1 MKIQAGKEKVT
12 IIPATLTRNTPGKSA
27 NQKLRVAAY
36 CRVSTDSEEQINSYK
51 NQLAYYTEKISSKAE
66 WKFAGIYA
74 DEGITGTSMKHR
86 EDFKRMLRACREGR
100 IDLILC
106 KSVSRFG
113 RNSVDVLRTIR
124 ALRERGI
131 GVMFEKEAVDT
142 RTMNSELILAFHSAF
157 SQSES
162 ESISGNVR
170 WGLRKAYENGTIQIG
185 PNLYGFRREKDGP
198 VLIDEE
204 KAAVIRQIAQ
214 WFLDGDSL
222 HTIADKL
229 AQRHILS
236 PKGKETWSTATLR
249 SLLTNEKYKG
259 DALLQKTY
267 RPSLFSDRAVQN
279 DGDLPKYYVEGVLP
293 QILEPEVFDR
303 VQEELAMRGAK
314 RPTSEKAKTPF
325 GRYSGK
331 YALSTLVVCGKCG
344 ALYRRVTWYRK
355 GEKQIMWRCGTRL
368 DGKANCPDSPTL
380 EENKLQSAVMEAISQ
395 QYIHKEETLEVTM
408 QGIRSVLTPETADS
422 EYTIRTKINELQKER
437 KALIAKALEE
447 NDDGKY
453 DFQFLRIKQELEQLQ
468 SQLEGVQAVQKNQA
482 VDEARIAEIAALLE
496 KFKES
501 ELSFDDLLV
510 RKVVETVRVESASKL
525 EITFK
530 DGNRKVVTLSERGD
544 SRLTTL
550 LR

>member
-1 MKIQAGKEKVT
+1 MKSTTPREPRKVT
-12 IIPATLTRNTPGKSA
+12 IIPAALKQVEPGRAA

-51 NQLAYYTEKISSKAE
+51 NQLASYTEKINSKTE
-66 WKFAGIYA
+66 WKFAGVYA

-124 ALRERGI
+124 TLRERNI
-131 GVMFEKEAVDT
+131 GVLFEKEGVDT

-198 VLIDEE
+198 VLVDEE

-229 AQRHILS
+229 AQRHIPS
-236 PKGKETWSTATLR
+236 PKGKDTWSTVTLR

-279 DGDLPKYYVEGVLP
+279 DGYLPKYYVEGVLP
-293 QILEPEVFDR
+293 RIIEPEVFDR
-303 VQEELAMRGAK
+303 VQEELAKRGAK
-314 RPTSEKAKTPF
+314 LPTSEKAKTPF

-368 DGKANCPDSPTL
+368 DGKANCPDSPTI
-380 EENKLQSAVMEAISQ
+380 EETILQAAVMEAISQ
-395 QYIHKEETLEVTM
+395 QYIHKDEAVEVTM
-408 QGIRSVLTPETADS
+408 QSIRSVLTPETADS
-422 EYTIRTKINELQKER
+422 EYAIRTKINELQKER
-437 KALIAKALEE
+437 KALLAKALAE

-453 DFQFLRIKQELEQLQ
+453 DFQFTRIKRELEQLQ
-468 SQLEGVQAVQKNQA
+468 AQLEGVQAVQKTQA
-482 VDEARIAEIAALLE
+482 VDEARMAEIAALLA

-501 ELSFDDLLV
+501 DLTFDDLLV
-510 RKVVETVRVESASKL
+510 RKVVETVRVESAEKL

-530 DGNRKVVTLSERGD
+530 DGNRKVVALLERG
-544 SRLTTL
+544 
-550 LR
+550 

>member
-1 MKIQAGKEKVT
+1 MKSTTLREPRKVT
-12 IIPATLTRNTPGKSA
+12 IIPATPRSVEPGKSSHR
-27 NQKLRVAAY
+27 KLRVAAY

-51 NQLAYYTEKISSKAE
+51 NQLAYYTEKINSKTE

-131 GVMFEKEAVDT
+131 GVLFEKEAVDT
-142 RTMNSELILAFHSAF
+142 RTINSELILAFHSAF

-185 PNLYGFRREKDGP
+185 PNLYGFHREKDGP
-198 VLIDEE
+198 VLVDEE

-214 WFLDGDSL
+214 WFLEGDSL

-229 AQRHILS
+229 AQGHIPS
-236 PKGKETWSTATLR
+236 PKGKETWSTPTIR
-249 SLLTNEKYKG
+249 SILSNEKYKG

-267 RPSLFSDRAVQN
+267 RPSLFSDRAVKN
-279 DGDLPKYYVEGVLP
+279 DGVLKKYYVEGVLP
-293 QILEPEVFDR
+293 RILEPEVFDR
-303 VQEELAMRGAK
+303 IQEELAKRSAK

-331 YALSTLVVCGKCG
+331 YALSALVVCGKCG

-355 GEKQIMWRCGTRL
+355 GEKHVMWRCGTRL
-368 DGKANCPDSPTL
+368 DGKANCPDSPTI
-380 EENKLQSAVMEAISQ
+380 EETALQDAVMTAISQ
-395 QYIHKEETLEVTM
+395 QHIQKDTALETTM
-408 QGIRSVLTPETADS
+408 QSIRSVLTPETADS
-422 EYTIRTKINELQKER
+422 EYAIRTKINELQKER
-437 KALIAKALEE
+437 KALIAKALAE

-453 DFQFLRIKQELEQLQ
+453 DFQFARIKQELEQLQ
-468 SQLEGVQAVQKNQA
+468 AQLKGVQVVAKTQA
-482 VDEARIAEIAALLE
+482 VDKARIDEIAALLE

-501 ELSFDDLLV
+501 GLAFDDLLV
-510 RKVVETVRVESASKL
+510 RKVVETIRVESAEKL
-525 EITFK
+525 EITFM
-530 DGNRKVVTLSERGD
+530 DGNRRVVV
-544 SRLTTL
+544 L
-550 LR
+550 LGKE

>member
-12 IIPATLTRNTPGKSA
+12 IIPAKLTRNIPGKSA

-51 NQLAYYTEKISSKAE
+51 NQLAFYTEKINGKTE
-66 WKFAGIYA
+66 WKFAGVYA

-131 GVMFEKEAVDT
+131 GVVFEKEGVDT

-162 ESISGNVR
+162 ESIRENVSR
-170 WGLRKAYENGTIQIG
+170 GLRMAYEQGTIAIG
-185 PNLYGFRREKDGP
+185 PNLYGFRKSQNGGVE
-198 VLIDEE
+198 IDEE
-204 KAAVIRQIAQ
+204 QAAVVRQIAQ

-222 HTIADKL
+222 HTIVDKL
-229 AQRHILS
+229 AQRHIPS
-236 PKGKETWSTATLR
+236 PKGKDTWSTPTIR
-249 SLLTNEKYKG
+249 SILSNEKYKG
-259 DALLQKTY
+259 DVLLQKTY
-267 RPSLFSDRAVQN
+267 KPSLFSDRAVRN
-279 DGDLPKYYVEGVLP
+279 DGALKKYYIEDVLP
-293 QILEPEVFDR
+293 RILEPETFDR
-303 VQEELAMRGAK
+303 IQEELAKRGAK

-331 YALSTLVVCGKCG
+331 YALSTLVVCGQCG

-355 GEKQIMWRCGTRL
+355 GERKIVWRCGARL
-368 DGKANCPDSPTL
+368 DNKANCTQSPTL
-380 EENKLQSAVMEAISQ
+380 EEPALQAAVMEAISQ
-395 QYIHKEETLEVTM
+395 QYLHKGETIEVTM
-408 QGIRSVLTPETADS
+408 QSIRSVLTPETAGS
-422 EYTIRTKINELQKER
+422 EYAIRSKINDLQKER
-437 KALIAKALEE
+437 KALLTEALAE

-453 DFQFLRIKQELEQLQ
+453 DFQFARIKRELEQIQ
-468 SQLEGVQAVQKNQA
+468 AQLEGVRAVQKNQT
-482 VDEARIAEIAALLE
+482 VDEARMAEIAALLE
-496 KFKES
+496 QFQES
-501 ELSFDDLLV
+501 DLPFDNILV
-510 RKVVETVRVESASKL
+510 RKVVDTVRVESTEKL
-525 EITFK
+525 EVTFK
-530 DGNRKVVTLSERGD
+530 DGNRMVICM
-544 SRLTTL
+544 
-550 LR
+550 

>member
-1 MKIQAGKEKVT
+1 
-12 IIPATLTRNTPGKSA
+12 
-27 NQKLRVAAY
+27 
-36 CRVSTDSEEQINSYK
+36 
-51 NQLAYYTEKISSKAE
+51 
-66 WKFAGIYA
+66 
-74 DEGITGTSMKHR
+74 
-86 EDFKRMLRACREGR
+86 MLRACREGR

-124 ALRERGI
+124 ALRERNI
-131 GVMFEKEAVDT
+131 GVLFEKEAVDT

-170 WGLRKAYENGTIQIG
+170 WGLRKAYENGTISIG
-185 PNLYGFRREKDGP
+185 PNLYGFRKGQEG
-198 VLIDEE
+198 VVEIDEE
-204 KAAVIRQIAQ
+204 KAEVIRQIAR

-222 HTIADKL
+222 HAIVDKL
-229 AQRHILS
+229 AQRHIPS
-236 PKGKETWSTATLR
+236 PKGKDTWSTTTLR

-293 QILEPEVFDR
+293 RIIEPEVFDR
-303 VQEELAMRGAK
+303 VQEELAKRGAK

-344 ALYRRVTWYRK
+344 ALYRRITWHRRGK
-355 GEKQIMWRCGTRL
+355 VKVVWRCGAHQ
-368 DGKANCPDSPTL
+368 DKAATCPNSPTI
-380 EENKLQSAVMEAISQ
+380 EETSLQAAVMEAISQ
-395 QYIHKEETLEVTM
+395 QYIHKGEAMEATM
-408 QGIRSVLTPETADS
+408 QSIRSVLTPEVADS
-422 EYTIRTKINELQKER
+422 EYAIRTKINELQKER
-437 KALIAKALEE
+437 KALLAKALAE

-453 DFQFLRIKQELEQLQ
+453 DFQFARIKQELEQLQ
-468 SQLEGVQAVQKNQA
+468 SQLEGVQAVQKAQA
-482 VDEARIAEIAALLE
+482 VDEVRMAEIAALLE
-496 KFKES
+496 KFKEND
-501 ELSFDDLLV
+501 LAFDDLLV
-510 RKVVETVRVESASKL
+510 RKVVETVRVESTEKL

-530 DGNRKVVTLSERGD
+530 DGNRRVVPLPERG
-544 SRLTTL
+544 
-550 LR
+550 

>member
-1 MKIQAGKEKVT
+1 MKSTIQREPRKVT
-12 IIPATLTRNTPGKSA
+12 IIPAAPKQVESGRAA

-51 NQLAYYTEKISSKAE
+51 NQLAYYTEKINSKTD

-124 ALRERGI
+124 TLRERNI
-131 GVMFEKEAVDT
+131 GVLFEKEGVDT

-185 PNLYGFRREKDGP
+185 PNLYGFRKSQDGA
-198 VLIDEE
+198 VEIDEE
-204 KAAVIRQIAQ
+204 KAAVIRQIAR

-222 HTIADKL
+222 HAIVTKL
-229 AQRHILS
+229 SEHHIPS
-236 PKGKETWSTATLR
+236 PKGKDTWNTPTIR
-249 SLLTNEKYKG
+249 SILSNEKYKG

-293 QILEPEVFDR
+293 RILEPEVFDR
-303 VQEELAMRGAK
+303 IQEELAKRGAK

-331 YALSTLVVCGKCG
+331 YALSALVVCGKCG
-344 ALYRRVTWYRK
+344 ALYRRVTWYCK

-368 DGKANCPDSPTL
+368 DGKTNCPDSPTI
-380 EENKLQSAVMEAISQ
+380 EETALQSAVMEAISR
-395 QYIHKEETLEVTM
+395 QYIHKDETLETTM
-408 QGIRSVLTPETADS
+408 QSIRSVLTPETADS
-422 EYTIRTKINELQKER
+422 EYAIRTKINELQKER
-437 KALIAKALEE
+437 KNLIAKALAE

-468 SQLEGVQAVQKNQA
+468 AQLEGVQAMQTTQA
-482 VDEARIAEIAALLE
+482 VDEARMAEIAALLE
-496 KFKES
+496 QFQKS
-501 ELSFDDLLV
+501 GLPFDDLLV
-510 RKVVETVRVESASKL
+510 RKVVETVQVESAEKL
-525 EITFK
+525 EVTFM
-530 DGNRKVVTLSERGD
+530 DGNRRVVELPRKE
-544 SRLTTL
+544 
-550 LR
+550 

>member
-12 IIPATLTRNTPGKSA
+12 IIPAKLTRNIPGKSA

-51 NQLAYYTEKISSKAE
+51 NQLAYYTEKINSKTE

-131 GVMFEKEAVDT
+131 GVLFEKEAVDT

-185 PNLYGFRREKDGP
+185 PNLYGFRKGQKGVVE
-198 VLIDEE
+198 IDKE
-204 KAAVIRQIAQ
+204 KAKVIRQIAR

-222 HTIADKL
+222 HAIADKL
-229 AQRHILS
+229 ALRHIPS
-236 PKGKETWSTATLR
+236 PKGKDTWSTATLR

-267 RPSLFSDRAVQN
+267 RPSLFSEHAIEN
-279 DGDLPKYYVEGVLP
+279 NGDLPKYYIAGCLP
-293 QILEPEVFDR
+293 QILEPDIFDR
-303 VQEELAMRGAK
+303 AQEEMAK
-314 RPTSEKAKTPF
+314 RVSKRPMSENAKTPF

-331 YALSTLVVCGKCG
+331 YALSAVVVCGKCG
-344 ALYRRVTWYRK
+344 ALYRRITWHRRGK
-355 GEKQIMWRCGTRL
+355 VKVVWRCGAHQ
-368 DGKANCPDSPTL
+368 DKAATCPNSPTI
-380 EENKLQSAVMEAISQ
+380 EETSLQAAVMEAISQ
-395 QYIHKEETLEVTM
+395 QYIHKGEAMEATM
-408 QGIRSVLTPETADS
+408 QSIRSVLTPEVADS
-422 EYTIRTKINELQKER
+422 EYAIRTKINELQKER
-437 KALIAKALEE
+437 KALLAKALAE

-453 DFQFLRIKQELEQLQ
+453 DFQFARIKQELEELQ
-468 SQLEGVQAVQKNQA
+468 AQLEGVQAVQKAQA
-482 VDEARIAEIAALLE
+482 VDEVRMAEIAALLE
-496 KFKES
+496 KFKEND
-501 ELSFDDLLV
+501 LAFDDLLV
-510 RKVVETVRVESASKL
+510 RKVVETVQVESAEKL

-530 DGNRKVVTLSERGD
+530 DGNRRVVPISEGR
-544 SRLTTL
+544 
-550 LR
+550 

>member
-1 MKIQAGKEKVT
+1 MKSTTPREPRKVT
-12 IIPATLTRNTPGKSA
+12 IIPAALKQVEPGRAA
-27 NQKLRVAAY
+27 NQKLRVTAY

-51 NQLAYYTEKISSKAE
+51 NQLAYYTEKINSKTE
-66 WKFAGIYA
+66 WKFAGVYA
-74 DEGITGTSMKHR
+74 VEGITGTSMKHR

-124 ALRERGI
+124 TLRERNI
-131 GVMFEKEAVDT
+131 GVLFEKEGVDT

-185 PNLYGFRREKDGP
+185 PNLYGFHKGQDGG
-198 VLIDEE
+198 VEIDEE

-222 HTIADKL
+222 HAIVDKL
-229 AQRHILS
+229 AQRQIPS
-236 PKGKETWSTATLR
+236 PKGKATWSTPTIR
-249 SLLTNEKYKG
+249 SILSNEKYKG

-293 QILEPEVFDR
+293 QILEPEIFDR
-303 VQEELAMRGAK
+303 VQEELAKRGAK

-368 DGKANCPDSPTL
+368 DGKANCPDSPTI
-380 EENKLQSAVMEAISQ
+380 EETALQDAVMEGIAQ
-395 QYIHKEETLEVTM
+395 QYIHKDETLEVTM
-408 QGIRSVLTPETADS
+408 QSIRSVLTPETADS
-422 EYTIRTKINELQKER
+422 EYAIRTKINELQKER
-437 KALIAKALEE
+437 KDLLAKALAE

-453 DFQFLRIKQELEQLQ
+453 DFQFLRIKQELEGLQ
-468 SQLEGVQAVQKNQA
+468 AQLEGVQAVQKNQA
-482 VDEARIAEIAALLE
+482 VDETRMAEIAALME

-501 ELSFDDLLV
+501 GLSFDDLLV
-510 RKVVETVRVESASKL
+510 RKVVETVRVESTEKL
-525 EITFK
+525 EIIFM
-530 DGNRKVVTLSERGD
+530 DGNRRMVALTERG
-544 SRLTTL
+544 
-550 LR
+550 

>member
-1 MKIQAGKEKVT
+1 MKSTTPREPRKVT
-12 IIPATLTRNTPGKSA
+12 IIPANSKRAEPGKPA

-51 NQLAYYTEKISSKAE
+51 NQLAYYTEKINSKTE
-66 WKFAGIYA
+66 WKFAGVYA

-131 GVMFEKEAVDT
+131 GVLFEKEAVDT

-293 QILEPEVFDR
+293 RILEPEVFDR
-303 VQEELAMRGAK
+303 VQEELAKRGAK

-331 YALSTLVVCGKCG
+331 YALSAVVVCGKCG
-344 ALYRRVTWYRK
+344 ALYRRITWHRRGK
-355 GEKQIMWRCGTRL
+355 VKVVWRCGAHQ
-368 DGKANCPDSPTL
+368 DKAASCPDSPTI
-380 EENKLQSAVMEAISQ
+380 EEAALQSAVMEAISQ
-395 QYIHKEETLEVTM
+395 QYIHKGEAMEITM
-408 QGIRSVLTPETADS
+408 QSIRSVLTPETADS
-422 EYTIRTKINELQKER
+422 EYVIRTKINELQKER
-437 KALIAKALEE
+437 KTLIAKALEE

-453 DFQFLRIKQELEQLQ
+453 DFQFARIKQELEGLQAQLG
-468 SQLEGVQAVQKNQA
+468 GVQAVQKAQA
-482 VDEARIAEIAALLE
+482 VDEVRMAEIAALLE
-496 KFKES
+496 KFKEND
-501 ELSFDDLLV
+501 LAFDDLLV
-510 RKVVETVRVESASKL
+510 RKVVETVQVESAEKL

-530 DGNRKVVTLSERGD
+530 DGNRRVVPISEGR
-544 SRLTTL
+544 
-550 LR
+550 

>member
-1 MKIQAGKEKVT
+1 MKSTIPREPRKVT
-12 IIPATLTRNTPGKSA
+12 IIPATPKSIEPGKSSHH
-27 NQKLRVAAY
+27 KLRVAAY

-51 NQLAYYTEKISSKAE
+51 NQLAYYTEKINSKTE
-66 WKFAGIYA
+66 WKFAGVYA

-131 GVMFEKEAVDT
+131 GVMFEKEGVDT

-162 ESISGNVR
+162 ESIRENVSR
-170 WGLRKAYENGTIQIG
+170 GLRMAYEQGTIAIG
-185 PNLYGFRREKDGP
+185 PNLYGFRKSQDGG
-198 VLIDEE
+198 VEIDEE
-204 KAAVIRQIAQ
+204 QAAVVRQIAR

-222 HTIADKL
+222 HTIVDKL
-229 AQRHILS
+229 AQRHIPS
-236 PKGKETWSTATLR
+236 PKGKDTWSTPTIR
-249 SLLTNEKYKG
+249 SILSNEKYKG
-259 DALLQKTY
+259 DVLLQKTY
-267 RPSLFSDRAVQN
+267 KPSLFSDRAVRN
-279 DGDLPKYYVEGVLP
+279 DGALKKYYIEGVLP
-293 QILEPEVFDR
+293 RILEPDTFDR
-303 VQEELAMRGAK
+303 IQEELAKRGAK

-331 YALSTLVVCGKCG
+331 YALSTLVVCGQCG

-355 GEKQIMWRCGTRL
+355 GERKIVWRCGTRL
-368 DGKANCPDSPTL
+368 DNKADCTQSPTL
-380 EENKLQSAVMEAISQ
+380 EEPALQSAVMEAISQ
-395 QYIHKEETLEVTM
+395 QYIHKGEAMEATM
-408 QGIRSVLTPETADS
+408 QSIRSVLTPETADS
-422 EYTIRTKINELQKER
+422 EYAIRTKINDLQKER
-437 KALIAKALEE
+437 KTLLATALAE

-453 DFQFLRIKQELEQLQ
+453 DFQFTRIKRELEQLHA
-468 SQLEGVQAVQKNQA
+468 QLEGVQAMQKTQA
-482 VDEARIAEIAALLE
+482 ADEARMSEIAALLE

-501 ELSFDDLLV
+501 SLAFDDLLV
-510 RKVVETVRVESASKL
+510 RKVVETVQVESTEKL

-530 DGNRKVVTLSERGD
+530 DGNRRVVSLPERG
-544 SRLTTL
+544 
-550 LR
+550 